1 MSIKK
6 FIQSV
11 KESLGLNDFEK
22 AGKKK
27 SVKNLLKK
35 LRDREEKILKSL
47 KKKIEKKEKKELK
60 EELDIILVQ
69 IKNGKKILEKLNS

>member
-11 KESLGLNDFEK
+11 KESLGLNEFEK
-22 AGKKK
+22 ASKKK

-35 LRDREEKILKSL
+35 LRNRENEILKSL
-47 KKKIEKKEKKELK
+47 KKKLEKKEKKELK
-60 EELDIILVQ
+60 EELAIISLQ

>member
-11 KESLGLNDFEK
+11 KESLSLSEFEK

-27 SVKNLLKK
+27 SIKNLLKK
-35 LRDREEKILKSL
+35 LRYREEEIAKSL
-47 KKKIEKKEKKELK
+47 KKKSDKKEKKELK
-60 EELDIILVQ
+60 EELDIISLQ

>member
-6 FIQSV
+6 FIESV
-11 KESLGLNDFEK
+11 KESLGLNEFEK

-35 LRDREEKILKSL
+35 LHDREDEILKSL
-47 KKKIEKKEKKELK
+47 KKKIEKKEKKDLK
-60 EELDIILVQ
+60 EELDIISVQ

>member
-6 FIQSV
+6 FIQSAT
-11 KESLGLNDFEK
+11 ESLGLDDLQK

-27 SVKNLLKK
+27 SIKNLLKK
-35 LRDREEKILKSL
+35 LRDREEEIAKSL
-47 KKKIEKKEKKELK
+47 KKKSDKKEKKELK
-60 EELDIILVQ
+60 EELDIISLQ

>member
-11 KESLGLNDFEK
+11 QESLGLNDFEK

-27 SVKNLLKK
+27 SVKALLKK
-35 LRDREEKILKSL
+35 LRDREDKILKSL
-47 KKKIEKKEKKELK
+47 KKKIDRKEKKELK
-60 EELDIILVQ
+60 EELDIISVQ
-69 IKNGKKILEKLNS
+69 IKKWKKDTGKT